1 MGKHSLDTPG
11 RKRKDPAT
19 KGAAILNLVSG
30 VLNVVTATVRLIAV
44 MLHVGLEN
52 LFIVQRQFKGELCCR
67 VLG

>member
-1 MGKHSLDTPG
+1 MSGVSTTT
-11 RKRKDPAT
+11 RNQ
-19 KGAAILNLVSG
+19 AAIRNLVSG

>member
-30 VLNVVTATVRLIAV
+30 VLNVATAIVKFVSAI
-44 MLHVGLEN
+44 LHVGL
-52 LFIVQRQFKGELCCR
+52 
-67 VLG
+67 

>member
-30 VLNVVTATVRLIAV
+30 VLNVATATVKFVYTI
-44 MLHVGLEN
+44 LHVGL
-52 LFIVQRQFKGELCCR
+52 
-67 VLG
+67 

>member
-1 MGKHSLDTPG
+1 MGKRSLDTPG
-11 RKRKDPAT
+11 RKRKDPAA

-52 LFIVQRQFKGELCCR
+52 LFIVQRQFKGELCCHF
-67 VLG
+67 

>member
-52 LFIVQRQFKGELCCR
+52 LFIVQRQFKGELCCHF
-67 VLG
+67 